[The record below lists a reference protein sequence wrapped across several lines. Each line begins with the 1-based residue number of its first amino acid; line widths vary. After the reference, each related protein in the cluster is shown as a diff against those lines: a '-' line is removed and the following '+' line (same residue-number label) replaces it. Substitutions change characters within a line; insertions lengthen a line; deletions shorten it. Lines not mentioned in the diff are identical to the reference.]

1 MIKKLAPYTKGYRL
15 LMLFAIACSAGEAVL
30 ELTLPQVMSDIV
42 DIGIANGD
50 RGYILMAGLKMV
62 IMALRHWPPRR
73 PWASA
78 RRCGRRSTS
87 KYSASPSPTSSA
99 SPPPVW

>member
-62 IMALRHWPPRR
+62 IMALL
-73 PWASA
+73 ALG
-78 RRCGRRSTS
+78 CGRRSTS
-87 KYSASPSPTSSA
+87 RYSVSPLPTSSA

>member
-42 DIGIANGD
+42 DIGLSLIH
-50 RGYILMAGLKMV
+50 I
-62 IMALRHWPPRR
+62 
-73 PWASA
+73 
-78 RRCGRRSTS
+78 
-87 KYSASPSPTSSA
+87 
-99 SPPPVW
+99 